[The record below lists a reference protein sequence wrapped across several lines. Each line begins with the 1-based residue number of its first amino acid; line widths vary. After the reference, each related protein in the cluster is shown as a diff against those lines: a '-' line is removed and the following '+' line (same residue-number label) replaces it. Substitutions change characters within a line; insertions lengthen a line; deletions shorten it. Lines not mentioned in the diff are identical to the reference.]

1 MSSLEKVEI
10 PKVVIVG
17 HVDHGKS
24 SLIGRL
30 MYDLDEVPFGKYEE
44 IKLVCEKRGIEFEYA
59 FLLDALQ
66 VERDQGITI
75 DTTQIFFKTKK
86 RKYVFID
93 APGHKEFIRNMITG
107 ASSADIAVLI
117 IDAHEGLKEQ
127 TKKHAYLLKLL
138 GLDNVICLFNKMDK
152 IKYNEKDFLE
162 VERELNNFTKD
173 IGINITATV
182 PVSAKF
188 GDNISKKS
196 KKLSWYDGQSFCEIL
211 DQYNTIKDSED
222 LPLRLPIQDIYK
234 VDDKR
239 VIVGRVETGEIKLN
253 DELFFLP
260 SNETV
265 KLKSFEAWPKAKK
278 KYVSGDNVGL
288 TIEDQIFID
297 KGNLISHITSRPKL
311 MNTFE
316 ANLFWLSEKK
326 LKIDKQYLMKINTGE
341 YNIVISKVS
350 KVINTDN
357 LNSKTSSLSPEKN
370 DVCEVIIHSSQLI
383 PMDDFKVNKKTGR
396 FCILD
401 EEKIIAGGIINLQNF
416 PDQKDVIQTKNI
428 RPESFSVSEID
439 RALRF
444 NHRSAIIW
452 LTGLSGSGKSTIAK
466 ETEKKLFLKNFNV
479 FILDGDNLR
488 MGVNRGLGFSTED
501 RTENIRR
508 AAEVAKLLSQAGFI
522 VIVSLIS
529 PYISERKKARDIRP
543 EIFKEIFIKASI
555 NECKKRDVKGLY
567 SKALKGEIK
576 NFTGISSP
584 YEDPKNPDLILNTE
598 EESIE
603 ESVSKLEN
611 FIIKEFGMTKNS

>member
-1 MSSLEKVEI
+1 MSFENTEI

-30 MYDLDEVPFGKYEE
+30 MHDLDEVPIGKYEE
-44 IKLVCEKRGIEFEYA
+44 LKTVSEKRGMEFEYA

-66 VERDQGITI
+66 AERDQGITI

-107 ASSADIAVLI
+107 ASSADIAILI

-152 IKYNEKDFLE
+152 INYEEKKFLK
-162 VERELNNFTKD
+162 VEKELRQFTD
-173 IGINITATV
+173 NIGVSVTALV
-182 PVSAKF
+182 PVSAKY
-188 GDNISKKS
+188 GENIIKKS
-196 KKLSWYDGQSFCEIL
+196 QKLSWYNGQPFCEIL
-211 DQYNTIKDSED
+211 DSYNIKKGLDD

-239 VIVGRVETGEIKLN
+239 VIVGRIETGEVKLN

-260 SNETV
+260 SNEIV
-265 KLKSFEAWPKAKK
+265 KLKSFEVWPEAKK
-278 KYVSGDNVGL
+278 KYMSGDNIGF

-297 KGNLISHITSRPKL
+297 KGNLISHVSSRPKL
-311 MNTFE
+311 MSSFE

-341 YNIVISKVS
+341 YNIFISKVS
-350 KVINTDN
+350 KVIDTNT
-357 LNSKTSSLSPEKN
+357 LRSKTSSLSPEKN
-370 DVCEVIIHSSQLI
+370 DVCEVVIHSSQLI
-383 PMDDFKVNKKTGR
+383 PMDDFKDNQKTGR

-416 PDQKDVIQTKNI
+416 PDQKDTIQTKNI
-428 RPESFSVSEID
+428 KPVSFSVTEID
-439 RALRF
+439 RAMRY

-452 LTGLSGSGKSTIAK
+452 MTGLSGSGKSTIAK
-466 ETEKKLFLKNFNV
+466 EIEKKLFLKNYNV
-479 FILDGDNLR
+479 FVLDGDNLR
-488 MGVNRGLGFSTED
+488 MGINRGLGFSSED
-501 RTENIRR
+501 RKENIRR
-508 AAEVAKLLSQAGFI
+508 TAEVARLLAQAGFI

-555 NECKKRDVKGLY
+555 DECKKRDVKGLY
-567 SKALKGEIK
+567 SKAVSGEIE

-584 YEDPKNPDLILNTE
+584 YEDPKNPDLILNTDK
-598 EESIE
+598 ESIE
-603 ESVSKLEN
+603 ESVNKLED
-611 FIIKEFGMTKNS
+611 FIIKEFGIKKNS